1 MPRFAANLT
10 MMFTELPFPARFA
23 AAAAAGF
30 EAVECLFP
38 YEMAVEDLSQSLKT
52 HHLTL
57 ALFNMPPGDWAAGER
72 GIACLEG
79 REAEVEASIDK
90 ALAYARA
97 TGAKRL
103 HMMAGLSEARDH
115 GAMRR
120 YKDALRRAA
129 TLAAPEGITILIE
142 PLNRRDMPGY
152 LLDDFSLARW
162 VIEDLALPNLKLQ
175 YDVYHRQLM
184 HGNVLRSLEALLP
197 IIGHIQ
203 LASVPDRQE
212 PGTGELDDVRIFEAL
227 DAMGYQG
234 FIGAEYRPK
243 AGTKAGLGW
252 FAPYRKGRQA

>member
-23 AAAAAGF
+23 AAAEAGF

-38 YEMAVEDLSQSLKT
+38 YEMAADHLAETLKM

-90 ALAYARA
+90 ALTYAHA
-97 TGAKRL
+97 TGTKRL
-103 HMMAGLSEARDH
+103 HMMAGLGEARDH
-115 GAMRR
+115 GAMRL

-129 TLAAPEGITILIE
+129 SLAAPEGITILIE

-184 HGNVLRSLEALLP
+184 HGNVLGSLEALLP

-203 LASVPDRQE
+203 LASVPERHE
-212 PGTGELDDVRIFEAL
+212 PGTGELDDARIFERL
-227 DAMGYQG
+227 DAMGYQE

-243 AGTKAGLGW
+243 AGTQAGLGW
-252 FAPYRKGRQA
+252 FTPYRKGRQA